1 MTTKAK
7 STRADRNALEIEFM
21 QLLILALGAQ
31 PWCRCWRQNTGQ
43 VEVRDA
49 RGAVRGIFRAG
60 PPTGAADVSGLV
72 AGGRRLEIECKAAD
86 GARSVEQERWA
97 AMVAR
102 FGGLYLLAQLRDAE
116 PVAEGV
122 RRTVADV
129 ARAAGAE
136 VDAAALARAL
146 RGTA

>member
-1 MTTKAK
+1 MKTKAK
-7 STRADRNALEIEFM
+7 STRAERSALEMEFM
-21 QLLILALGAQ
+21 QLLILGLGAQ

-49 RGAVRGIFRAG
+49 RGAVRGVFRAG

-86 GARSVEQERWA
+86 GARTVEQERWA

-102 FGGLYLLAQLRDAE
+102 FGGLYLLAQLRPDE
-116 PVAEGV
+116 PVAEAVV
-122 RRTVADV
+122 RVVADV

-146 RGTA
+146 RSIA